1 MLSLLAVEAE
11 AEAAAEEDDIIR
23 KDVVAKACAGR
34 MVCRK
39 ASSGSTKGSRR
50 GRRCRLEEGEDH
62 MRCVF
67 CVLVGDGGGLVWW
80 GRQWG
85 GGY

>member
-11 AEAAAEEDDIIR
+11 AEAAADDDIIR
-23 KDVVAKACAGR
+23 RDLVPKACAGR
-34 MVCRK
+34 EASRK
-39 ASSGSTKGSRR
+39 ASSGSNEGRRR

-67 CVLVGDGGGLVWW
+67 VCLVGGDGVD
-80 GRQWG
+80 
-85 GGY
+85 